1 MRKSTLFISAV
12 LTTFVMAMLAG
23 VASAYQNAVEK
34 NTEQMAATQ
43 VQTQPQ
49 PQAKSISHA
58 ISADTQFT
66 VTPEQAAGL
75 AAKLIGREDLFS
87 VEVTDLEGEM
97 VYMVTFSSGD
107 LVYVG
112 MDGQI
117 LSLGKVQ
124 VNTVVV
130 NSGGGGGGGG
140 GGGAGTIMTMIVPVM
155 ATADG
160 ATLVSSGHQD
170 DDPAGGGMM
179 GALTFTNDIY
189 PMLQRAALGG
199 QGCANCHNGTT
210 LAGGLAYDGPAAD
223 VYALIMGT
231 AGVVDLATPAN
242 SMLLSYPLYEEPPNH
257 PNATWLTTADPAYM
271 KIMAWIG
278 QGAPQ

>member
-23 VASAYQNAVEK
+23 VASAYQNAVQQ
-34 NTEQMAATQ
+34 NTEQAAATQ

-58 ISADTQFT
+58 MSADSQFT

-75 AAKLIGREDLFS
+75 AAQLLGREDLFS

-117 LSLGKVQ
+117 LSLGKVE

-130 NSGGGGGGGG
+130 NTGGSGRDERG
-140 GGGAGTIMTMIVPVM
+140 VNKNPQPS
-155 ATADG
+155 D
-160 ATLVSSGHQD
+160 SNQSQEKHEDHDDHED
-170 DDPAGGGMM
+170 DD
-179 GALTFTNDIY
+179 
-189 PMLQRAALGG
+189 
-199 QGCANCHNGTT
+199 H
-210 LAGGLAYDGPAAD
+210 
-223 VYALIMGT
+223 
-231 AGVVDLATPAN
+231 
-242 SMLLSYPLYEEPPNH
+242 EEH
-257 PNATWLTTADPAYM
+257 DD
-271 KIMAWIG
+271 
-278 QGAPQ
+278 